1 MSSNRNYSPLTIKL
15 LFGSAGGR
23 CSMCKTK
30 IVLNAT
36 ENDGVAQIGEIA
48 HIIGSSEYGPRGDGN
63 FPEDK
68 LDDYENLILLC
79 PSCHKKIDKQPNSYS
94 PSGLHEIKSNHE
106 KWVDEQLEVSNLE
119 ISSKELDLII
129 KNISSGDYESSFSFE
144 EFEHIDVSD
153 KIDKNDFSNQVK
165 RFLDIGIMK
174 TYEVKSFVTEMDK
187 LDKNFINRLKSFF
200 KVKYLELKE
209 KYDDNDEIFLEL
221 WNYIKKDANSF
232 IEEAAALSVLCYMFE
247 LCEVFE
253 K

>member
-1 MSSNRNYSPLTIKL
+1 
-15 LFGSAGGR
+15 
-23 CSMCKTK
+23 MCKTK

-48 HIIGSSEYGPRGDGN
+48 HIIGSSEDGPRGDGN
-63 FPEDK
+63 FPKDK

-79 PSCHKKIDKQPNSYS
+79 PTCHKKIDKQANSYS
-94 PSGLHEIKSNHE
+94 PSELHEIKSNHE
-106 KWVDEQLEVSNLE
+106 KWIDEQLEVSNLE
-119 ISSKELDLII
+119 VSSKELDII
-129 KNISSGDYESSFSFE
+129 IRNISSGDYESLFSFE

-165 RFLDIGIMK
+165 RFLDIGLMK

-221 WNYIKKDANSF
+221 WNYIKKDTNSF

>member
-1 MSSNRNYSPLTIKL
+1 M
-15 LFGSAGGR
+15 
-23 CSMCKTK
+23 
-30 IVLNAT
+30 
-36 ENDGVAQIGEIA
+36 
-48 HIIGSSEYGPRGDGN
+48 
-63 FPEDK
+63 
-68 LDDYENLILLC
+68 
-79 PSCHKKIDKQPNSYS
+79 
-94 PSGLHEIKSNHE
+94 
-106 KWVDEQLEVSNLE
+106 DEQLEVSNLE

-165 RFLDIGIMK
+165 RFLDIGLMK

-200 KVKYLELKE
+200 KVKYLKLKE

-247 LCEVFE
+247 LCEVFG

>member
-1 MSSNRNYSPLTIKL
+1 
-15 LFGSAGGR
+15 
-23 CSMCKTK
+23 MCKTK

-48 HIIGSSEYGPRGDGN
+48 HIVGSSEDGPRGDGN
-63 FPEDK
+63 FPKDK

-79 PSCHKKIDKQPNSYS
+79 PTCHKKIDKQANSYS
-94 PSGLHEIKSNHE
+94 PSELREIKNNHE
-106 KWVDEQLEVSNLE
+106 KWIDEQLEVSNLE
-119 ISSKELDLII
+119 ISSKELDII
-129 KNISSGDYESSFSFE
+129 IRNISSGDYESSFSFE

-165 RFLDIGIMK
+165 RFLDIGLMK

-209 KYDDNDEIFLEL
+209 KYEDNDEIFLEL
-221 WNYIKKDANSF
+221 WDYIKKDTNSF